1 MNVYYLDR
9 ASSGDYSDAF
19 ITATWSAI
27 SVPHSDGVQCP
38 ECKLGLELLVPPFR
52 LEDGGDPVTEVA
64 DFAWGLFYLCVVTE
78 QCAEKLE
85 GAGLSLEFIPVDVPP
100 MVKGYKGRLHK
111 NIFAGRSMYVMRA
124 KGQAHLDPIASG
136 LTPQMP
142 CGTCNQTFYG
152 KPIKQTGLVVA
163 RIEPASSNCFHVI
176 GGNEYTIFVTEEARS
191 RILPL
196 KLTNLEFKLAGKLL

>member
-64 DFAWGLFYLCVVTE
+64 DFAWGFFYWCVVTE
-78 QCAEKLE
+78 QCAEKLDS
-85 GAGLSLEFIPVDVPP
+85 AGLSLDFIPVDVPQ
-100 MVKGYKGRLHK
+100 MVKDHEGRLHK

-136 LTPQMP
+136 LTPQVP
-142 CGTCNQTFYG
+142 CSTCHRISYG
-152 KPIKQTGLVVA
+152 NPVKRTGLVVA
-163 RIEPASSNCFHVI
+163 RIEPPSSNCFHVI
-176 GGNEYTIFVTEEARS
+176 GSNPLIIFVTEEARS
-191 RILPL
+191 KILPL